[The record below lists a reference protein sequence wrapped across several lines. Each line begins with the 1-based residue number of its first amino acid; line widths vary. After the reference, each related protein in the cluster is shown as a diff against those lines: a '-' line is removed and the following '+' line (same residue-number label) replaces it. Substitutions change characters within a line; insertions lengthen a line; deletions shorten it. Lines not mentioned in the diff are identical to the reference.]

1 MVLKPWITSRAI
13 SKGMP
18 KRDSSIATRC
28 KALPRTGSTSFRID
42 PVSYTQLCPL
52 GEVILSAIATPLTNK
67 TSRKQANF
75 VQIAVMFLML
85 YL

>member
-28 KALPRTGSTSFRID
+28 KALTRTGSTSFLRAY
-42 PVSYTQLCPL
+42 PKLRH
-52 GEVILSAIATPLTNK
+52 GEKHRSLDELRERLK
-67 TSRKQANF
+67 YERRH
-75 VQIAVMFLML
+75 
-85 YL
+85 